1 MPPVWGKLSLSTDGP
16 LRASSSSLSTVTRS
30 PVMVPDYLKGLFT
43 HHTGSPA
50 GDPRYET
57 SFDRLVTVHVQK
69 PAVTTDQTLAV
80 GFTLAALN
88 REIKELAALSMGA
101 LIEVGF
107 TAFLGLC
114 SGAWLPEMFVSPP
127 VGTAIVGVASSLD
140 DDGQSNASYKEFASI
155 LLGHEF
161 KMSRVQSDRLYE
173 LLIADDLP
181 ERKHDG
187 TALNGGERSSVSLA
201 DLVPPLGTEVALD
214 GKAKSLKLGDSSSTS
229 ISQLKEAWRDFMGK
243 VTQKAVEIGHMC
255 IIAAS
260 YRLSGARLGNLW
272 GIDDQATM
280 PRGARMTVNRREQR
294 STYSDK
300 HLRHIENGA
309 LLTSLF
315 QLPQK
320 GNLTNCVR
328 MEVK

>member
-1 MPPVWGKLSLSTDGP
+1 
-16 LRASSSSLSTVTRS
+16 
-30 PVMVPDYLKGLFT
+30 
-43 HHTGSPA
+43 
-50 GDPRYET
+50 
-57 SFDRLVTVHVQK
+57 
-69 PAVTTDQTLAV
+69 
-80 GFTLAALN
+80 
-88 REIKELAALSMGA
+88 
-101 LIEVGF
+101 
-107 TAFLGLC
+107 
-114 SGAWLPEMFVSPP
+114 
-127 VGTAIVGVASSLD
+127 
-140 DDGQSNASYKEFASI
+140 
-155 LLGHEF
+155 
-161 KMSRVQSDRLYE
+161 
-173 LLIADDLP
+173 
-181 ERKHDG
+181 
-187 TALNGGERSSVSLA
+187 
-201 DLVPPLGTEVALD
+201 
-214 GKAKSLKLGDSSSTS
+214 
-229 ISQLKEAWRDFMGK
+229 MGK